1 MKLSIIICVYNT
13 AIEYLDECLKSITC
27 STLQSLRGEYEI
39 CMVDDGSVLD
49 YSALLEKYEIN
60 YLKTE
65 NRGILAA
72 RKTGIG
78 MAEGTYIAFCDSDD
92 TVSFH
97 YHAPMVAHAEETGAE
112 IVINDWAFH
121 TPGMRYYCKH
131 DDLIR
136 YDVDVCGDDKLP
148 LFFKNC
154 GAQHSFYVLWNKLYK
169 AELLRTAI
177 KHLEQS
183 GFPTDCSYSEDAV
196 INFFAWRDAER
207 INNIHT
213 GFYFY
218 RIHDTQ
224 SVKVSSEE
232 KLRKQINSMA
242 VCLDV
247 MRNGIKDHPKRDE
260 LLRCIHEWGALMS
273 RTHYSEAKNAKYT
286 ELYDVIKEKY
296 NVKRLKKST
305 AKDGK
310 AYVGNI
316 LLGKNFEK
324 IDAMLLGLW
333 ESPDTK
339 SVRHD
344 RKDRYADR
352 SVTYLASIGK
362 ATPVRTKTADL
373 TIPKKELKWRTRM
386 IHNAYIYRIGQIFFK
401 KGSRMRKFLKKF
413 L

>member
-13 AIEYLDECLKSITC
+13 AIEYLEECLGSITN
-27 STLQSLRGEYEI
+27 STLRSLRGEYEI
-39 CMVDDGSVLD
+39 CMVDDGSTLD
-49 YSALLEKYEIN
+49 YSDLLKKYSIN
-60 YLKTE
+60 YIKTE

-72 RKTGIG
+72 RKTGID
-78 MAEGTYIAFCDSDD
+78 MACGEYAAFCDSDD

-169 AELLRTAI
+169 TELLKSAI
-177 KHLEQS
+177 RNLEES
-183 GFPTDCSYSEDAV
+183 SFPKDCSYSEDAV
-196 INFFAWRDAER
+196 INFFAWRDAKR

-224 SVKVSSEE
+224 SVKASSEE
-232 KLRKQINSMA
+232 KLKKQIHSMA
-242 VCLDV
+242 ACLDV
-247 MRNGIKDHPKRDE
+247 MRDGLEDHPKRDK
-260 LLRCIHEWGALMS
+260 LLDCIWKWGALMS

-286 ELYDVIKEKY
+286 ALYDLIKEKY
-296 NVKRLKKST
+296 NVRRLKKST

-316 LLGKNFEK
+316 LLGKNFKK
-324 IDAMLLGLW
+324 IDQTLLMIW
-333 ESPDTK
+333 ESPDVQ
-339 SVRHD
+339 SVKYD
-344 RKDRYADR
+344 RKDQYVNR

-362 ATPVRTKTADL
+362 AVPTKDKNADI
-373 TIPKKELKWRTRM
+373 TVPKKELNWRTRL
-386 IHNAYIYRIGQIFFK
+386 IHNATVYKLGLVFFK